1 LKGLVFTLS
10 IPKYALAKAVGGRF
24 PRIHYGRGSCV
35 AVREVP
41 DPQPPGP
48 GWLSLKPRLAGL
60 CGSDMATIFFKASP
74 VLEPFN
80 SFPAVLGH
88 EVLAQ
93 VPEGG
98 ERRGQVEPGQRVVVN
113 PLLPCRL
120 RGVEKPCPPCAAG
133 RENGC
138 EQTAEG
144 HLAPGLMLGYH
155 RDLPGGMG
163 ERMVAH
169 QSQLYPVPDSVPDEV
184 AVLVE
189 PLAVSLHG
197 VLKNLPRA
205 DDRVLIIGGG
215 PVAFA
220 TLWAL
225 RALGNACH
233 VTLLTTEGYQLELAK
248 AMGAN
253 EVMRAA
259 RDDLEEA
266 KAVARLTGARVYTP
280 VIGPPAMTGGFEV
293 VFDCVGS
300 QASVQDS
307 LRYCR
312 SLGRVVL
319 LGAAGALDRVDWTT
333 VWKNELTIAGSYTYG
348 MEVFRGKAAH
358 TFQAVLELLAKRE
371 GPDPRP
377 LVTHLFKLSEYGRAI
392 EANLYRGK
400 HRSVKAVFDLR
411 GGAA

>member
-10 IPKYALAKAVGGRF
+10 IPRYAVAKALGRRF
-24 PRIHYGRGSCV
+24 PALHYGRGSCLSL
-35 AVREVP
+35 REVP
-41 DPQPPGP
+41 EPRPPGP
-48 GWLSLKPRLAGL
+48 DWLSVRPRMAGL

-88 EVLAQ
+88 EVLAEL
-93 VPEGG
+93 PERG
-98 ERRGQVEPGQRVVVN
+98 ERRGALEPGQRVVVN

-120 RGVEKPCPPCAAG
+120 RGVEPPCVPCASG
-133 RENGC
+133 KENGC
-138 EQTAEG
+138 ERSAEG

-169 QSQLYPVPDSVPDEV
+169 PSQLYPVPRDVPDEV

-197 VLKNLPRA
+197 VLKHVPR
-205 DDRVLIIGGG
+205 DGDRVLIVGGG

-220 TLWAL
+220 TLWAV
-225 RALGNACH
+225 RALGCKCH

-248 AMGAN
+248 GMGAD
-253 EVMRAA
+253 EVLRAA

-266 KAVARLTGARVYTP
+266 QAVAGLTGAKVYRP
-280 VIGPPAMTGGFEV
+280 VIGPPAMTGGFEL

-307 LRYCR
+307 LRYAR
-312 SLGRVVL
+312 SLGKVVL
-319 LGAAGALDRVDWTT
+319 LGAAGALPRVDWTT

-348 MEVFRGKAAH
+348 TEDFRGRAVH
-358 TFQAVLELLAKRE
+358 TFQAVLELLERRE

-377 LVTHLFKLSEYGRAI
+377 LVTHQFKLSEYGKAI
-392 EANLYRGK
+392 EANLHRGRHK
-400 HRSVKAVFDLR
+400 SVKAVFDLR

>member
-1 LKGLVFTLS
+1 
-10 IPKYALAKAVGGRF
+10 
-24 PRIHYGRGSCV
+24 
-35 AVREVP
+35 
-41 DPQPPGP
+41 
-48 GWLSLKPRLAGL
+48 
-60 CGSDMATIFFKASP
+60 
-74 VLEPFN
+74 
-80 SFPAVLGH
+80 
-88 EVLAQ
+88 
-93 VPEGG
+93 
-98 ERRGQVEPGQRVVVN
+98 RVVVN

-120 RGVEKPCPPCAAG
+120 RGVEKPCPPCASG

-163 ERMVAH
+163 EKMVAH
-169 QSQLYPVPDSVPDEV
+169 QSQLYPVPESIPDEV

-197 VLKNLPRA
+197 VLKHLPRA
-205 DDRVLIIGGG
+205 DDRALIIGGG

-220 TLWAL
+220 TLWAI
-225 RALGNACH
+225 RALGSACH

-266 KAVARLTGARVYTP
+266 KAVAALTGARVYRP

-319 LGAAGALDRVDWTT
+319 LGAAGALERVDWTT
-333 VWKNELTIAGSYTYG
+333 VWKNEITIAGSYTYG
-348 MEVFRGKAAH
+348 MEVFRGKAMH
-358 TFQAVLELLAKRE
+358 TFQVALDLLARRE

-377 LVTHLFKLSEYGRAI
+377 LVTHLFKLSEYGQAI
-392 EANLYRGK
+392 EANLHRGK
-400 HRSVKAVFDLR
+400 HKSVKAVFDLR

>member
-1 LKGLVFTLS
+1 MKGLVFTLS
-10 IPKYALAKAVGGRF
+10 IPKYAVAKVVGGRF
-24 PRIHYGRGSCV
+24 PRVHYGRGSCLAIQDV
-35 AVREVP
+35 PEPAV
-41 DPQPPGP
+41 PGP
-48 GWLSLKPRLAGL
+48 GWVPLRTRMAGL

-88 EVLAQ
+88 EILAEA
-93 VPEGG
+93 PGG
-98 ERRGQVEPGQRVVVN
+98 ERVVVN

-120 RGVEKPCPPCAAG
+120 RGLEPPCAACATG

-169 QSQLYPVPDSVPDEV
+169 RSQLHPVPDTVPDEV

-189 PLAVSLHG
+189 PLAVSLHA
-197 VLKNLPRA
+197 VLKNTPR
-205 DDRVLIIGGG
+205 DGDRALIIGGG

-225 RALGNACH
+225 RAVGCKCH

-248 AMGAN
+248 SLGAD

-266 KAVARLTGARVYTP
+266 QAVAKLTGARVYRP

-307 LRYCR
+307 LRYAR

-319 LGAAGALDRVDWTT
+319 LGAAGALRLVDWTT

-348 MEVFRGKAAH
+348 AEAFRGRTMH
-358 TFQAVLELLAKRE
+358 TFQVVLELLAKRE
-371 GPDPRP
+371 GPDPRA
-377 LVTHLFKLSEYGRAI
+377 LVTHLFKLSEFGQAI
-392 EANLYRGK
+392 EANLYRGR

>member
-1 LKGLVFTLS
+1 MKGLVFTLS
-10 IPKYALAKAVGGRF
+10 IPKYAVAKAMGGRF
-24 PRIHYGRGSCV
+24 PKLHYGRGSCLSL
-35 AVREVP
+35 REVP
-41 DPQPPGP
+41 EPRLPGP
-48 GWLSLKPRLAGL
+48 DWLTLRPRMTGL

-88 EVLAQ
+88 EILAE

-98 ERRGQVEPGQRVVVN
+98 ERRSGLEPGQRVVVN

-120 RGVEKPCPPCAAG
+120 RRIDQPCAPCASG

-138 EQTAEG
+138 EQSAEG

-169 QSQLYPVPDSVPDEV
+169 HSQLYPVPEAVPDEV

-197 VLKNLPRA
+197 VMKSVPR
-205 DDRVLIIGGG
+205 DGDRVLIIGGG

-220 TLWAL
+220 TLWAV
-225 RALGNACH
+225 RALGCKCH

-248 AMGAN
+248 ALGAD

-266 KAVARLTGARVYTP
+266 QAVARLTGARVYRP
-280 VIGPPAMTGGFEV
+280 VIGPPAMTGGFEL

-300 QASVQDS
+300 QASLQHA
-307 LRYCR
+307 LRYAR
-312 SLGRVVL
+312 SLGKVVL
-319 LGAAGALDRVDWTT
+319 LGAAGALRLIDWTT

-348 MEVFRGKAAH
+348 PETFRGRALH
-358 TFQAVLELLAKRE
+358 TFQVVLELLERRE

-377 LVTHLFKLSEYGRAI
+377 LVTHLFKLSEYGKAI
-392 EANLYRGK
+392 EANLHRGQ

-411 GGAA
+411 GGAS